1 MQDFTYHSHN
11 SSQGIADGHNTC
23 DEMLSRAEEIGF
35 SEIGVS
41 NHFIYHPNI
50 KIEHSQ
56 DFNNFSK
63 ALDYA
68 KNDIEQTREAT
79 SRHKIKV
86 YAGFEVDFF
95 PSKIWRDAFEKMLKE
110 VKPDYVI
117 GSNHNAFSK
126 DEQNIYN
133 IWRLGGKPIKD
144 ESTKEYLRNHWQNI
158 IDCITSGYFTFIAH
172 FDLASNLGLCTESE
186 WDEWKWKVIEAFKQT
201 KTPFEINTNGIR
213 RCGIPSPDWWIVKEL
228 VSAGVPTL
236 ISDDAHNTNC
246 LGQYFAEAESKLA
259 ELGCKKRFKF

>member
-68 KNDIEQTREAT
+68 KNDIEQTREAA

-110 VKPDYVI
+110 DSFQPSY
-117 GSNHNAFSK
+117 SELK
-126 DEQNIYN
+126 DRFTFECLYSQYN
-133 IWRLGGKPIKD
+133 TTTKTESQGYY
-144 ESTKEYLRNHWQNI
+144 ESTGTDTIEKYNHP
-158 IDCITSGYFTFIAH
+158 D
-172 FDLASNLGLCTESE
+172 SNTRG
-186 WDEWKWKVIEAFKQT
+186 
-201 KTPFEINTNGIR
+201 R
-213 RCGIPSPDWWIVKEL
+213 R
-228 VSAGVPTL
+228 
-236 ISDDAHNTNC
+236 
-246 LGQYFAEAESKLA
+246 
-259 ELGCKKRFKF
+259 R